1 MNLSQAWDRMF
12 WSIMLTI
19 FVGLIWMRFLQ
30 DVAACEGPGLIVAV
44 TVGIVF
50 FATGWRSAA
59 RAARKQSANG
69 AKEGEA

>member
-59 RAARKQSANG
+59 RAARQQPANG

>member
-30 DVAACEGPGLIVAV
+30 EIAVCEGPGLIVAV
-44 TVGIVF
+44 TIGVVF
-50 FATGWRSAA
+50 FATGFRRKPQAA
-59 RAARKQSANG
+59 APRA
-69 AKEGEA
+69 EEEA